1 MQTMAITANVNYK
14 TADFFK
20 KCGADF
26 GVSNGKVL
34 NRLLTDVSES
44 SVDDAVRLV
53 IWYYEAMTTNNTKD
67 EKIETL
73 SIFTVL
79 CISLVDKIPPDLSLH
94 IDFHKNTNSKS
105 RERNILK
112 FTIDAYTANI
122 LNKIMSDF
130 SLNESGAI
138 EKAVSDFLNC
148 NNKIKPYKLV
158 NYMIVA
164 AQNLI
169 SPQTQMTVMI
179 TASTCIDII
188 CELSGKSKETVIG
201 LIADMKDFAS
211 HNKDISDNINILKNT
226 GFYKEKLQ
234 NQSTAIY

>member
-1 MQTMAITANVNYK
+1 MQTMAVTANVNYK

-26 GVSNGKVL
+26 GVSNSEVL

-53 IWYYEAMTTNNTKD
+53 IWYYEAMTTNNTKY

-73 SIFTVL
+73 SIFTLL
-79 CISLVDKIPPDLSLH
+79 CLTLIDKNTTDCSLH
-94 IDFHKNTNSKS
+94 IDFHKNTIANNKK
-105 RERNILK
+105 NDILK
-112 FTIDAYTANI
+112 LTIKSDTVTI
-122 LNKIMSDF
+122 FNKIMSEYE
-130 SLNESGAI
+130 LNESGAI

-148 NNKIKPYKLV
+148 DNKIKPYKLV

-211 HNKDISDNINILKNT
+211 HNKDISYNINILKNT